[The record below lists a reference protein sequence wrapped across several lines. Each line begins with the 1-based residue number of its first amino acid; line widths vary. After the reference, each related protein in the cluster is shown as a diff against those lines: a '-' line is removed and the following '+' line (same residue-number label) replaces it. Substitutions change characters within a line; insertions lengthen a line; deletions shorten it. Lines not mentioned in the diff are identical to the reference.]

1 MTMGALA
8 GFIVGYVLGTKAG
21 PEALERLRR
30 AWDDIR
36 ESEDFRDLVAS
47 ATGMAEQVVNR
58 VGEGDGNIADRV
70 RSAVAG
76 ETRDAMRRRLR
87 TVN

>member
-30 AWDDIR
+30 V
-36 ESEDFRDLVAS
+36 S
-47 ATGMAEQVVNR
+47 
-58 VGEGDGNIADRV
+58 EGDGNIADRV

-76 ETRDAMRRRLR
+76 ETREAMRRRLR